1 MKTKEKLNA
10 LKKEVETESKER
22 QKLTDEELEQVNGGV
37 GLLIMLG
44 SIGLISSGG
53 TMNCPYQG
61 CNSIIASRALKNHLV
76 NQHGF
81 SVEDAMSYIYANDP
95 ELAAKQW
102 D

>member
-1 MKTKEKLNA
+1 MSDKIIELNEK
-10 LKKEVETESKER
+10 
-22 QKLTDEELEQVNGGV
+22 QQEQVNGGV
-37 GLLIMLG
+37 GLFIMLG

-61 CNSIIASRALKNHLV
+61 CKSVIACRALKNHLV

-81 SVEDAMSYIYANDP
+81 SVEDAMSYIYAEDP